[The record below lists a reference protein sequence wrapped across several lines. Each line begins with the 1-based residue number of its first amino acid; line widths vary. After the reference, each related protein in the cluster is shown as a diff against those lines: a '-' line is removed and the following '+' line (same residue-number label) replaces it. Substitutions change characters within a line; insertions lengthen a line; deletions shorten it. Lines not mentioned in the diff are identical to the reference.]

1 MRTSA
6 AKTPLLSF
14 RALCWVHFHA
24 MLGSRAE
31 GEGAGGKL
39 LGVPLVIKLTY
50 IFTGNTLW
58 LFNVA
63 IENGPFIDDLPVING
78 DFL

>member
-1 MRTSA
+1 
-6 AKTPLLSF
+6 
-14 RALCWVHFHA
+14 

-39 LGVPLVIKLTY
+39 LGVPLVIKLAY
-50 IFTGNTLW
+50 VFTGDTLW